1 MAQQLL
7 GIPLAMAQ
15 RWCILNK
22 LNIRTV
28 FMYFSQ
34 QNIPLVGVQRAHY
47 LNAFCLC
54 LLVRYFLVHE
64 TLRVDQRMLLVVLN
78 LKKGSPVGMILA
90 ETLNGLDV
98 VHILII

>member
-1 MAQQLL
+1 M
-7 GIPLAMAQ
+7 
-15 RWCILNK
+15 
-22 LNIRTV
+22 
-28 FMYFSQ
+28 
-34 QNIPLVGVQRAHY
+34 
-47 LNAFCLC
+47 
-54 LLVRYFLVHE
+54 HE